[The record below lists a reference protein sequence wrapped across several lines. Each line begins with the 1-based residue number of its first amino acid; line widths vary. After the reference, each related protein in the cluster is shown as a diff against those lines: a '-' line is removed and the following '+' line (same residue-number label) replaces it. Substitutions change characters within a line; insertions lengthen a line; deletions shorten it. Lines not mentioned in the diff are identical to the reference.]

1 MTSIR
6 VHQFGEP
13 SVLQLE
19 QLPTPTPGEDQL
31 LIKIEAVGVNPV
43 ETYIR
48 KGIYGP
54 RQFPFTPGSDAA
66 GVVAAAGE
74 AVRRFKAGDRVYI
87 YGTLS
92 GAYADHA
99 LCAEAQ
105 VQHLPAHV
113 SFQQGAAIGIPY
125 ATAHRAIHHRARAKA
140 GETVLIHGATGGVG
154 TAATQLARVAGL
166 RIFATGGTAEGRKL
180 AREQGAE
187 HVLDHHDPEYLKQ
200 LMELTVGKGVDVIL
214 EMLANVNL
222 GKDLTVLAKHGRVVV
237 IGSRGPVEI
246 NPRDTMGRDADI
258 RGMTLMNASAGELL
272 AIHDDLLKGLESRAL
287 DPIVGQELPL
297 AQAAKAHELVM
308 QASGAHGKIV
318 LIP

>member
-19 QLPTPTPGEDQL
+19 TVPTPTPAENQL
-31 LIKIEAVGVNPV
+31 LIRLHAVGVNPV

-48 KGIYGP
+48 QGIYGP

-66 GVVAAAGE
+66 GVVAAVGP
-74 AVRRFKAGDRVYI
+74 AVRRFKPGDRVYT
-87 YGTLS
+87 YGTLT

-99 LCAEAQ
+99 LCTESQ

-113 SFQQGAAIGIPY
+113 SFPQGAALGIPY
-125 ATAHRAIHHRARAKA
+125 ATAHRAIHHRARATS

-154 TAATQLARVAGL
+154 TAATQLARIAGL
-166 RIFATGGTAEGRKL
+166 TIFATGGTPEGRGL
-180 AREQGAE
+180 AQEQGAH
-187 HVLDHHDPEYLKQ
+187 HVLDHHDPNYLKQ
-200 LMELTVGKGVDVIL
+200 LMDLTGGKGVDVIL

-222 GKDLTVLAKHGRVVV
+222 GKDLAVLAKHGRVIV

-246 NPRDTMGRDADI
+246 NPRDTMSRDADI
-258 RGMTLMNASAGELL
+258 RGMTLMNATGQDLL
-272 AIHDDLLKGLESRAL
+272 AIHADLLKGLESRGL
-287 DPIVGQELPL
+287 NPIIGHAIPL
-297 AQAAKAHELVM
+297 AEAARAHELVM
-308 QASGAHGKIV
+308 RPSGAHGKII
-318 LIP
+318 LTP